1 MRFPM
6 DCDRIWY
13 VVIRTHSMWH
23 VTRLFDSSVRI
34 VYDGTMT
41 YGTFRR
47 ISGSVISRI
56 HCRVRFPVICYIVS
70 SFHQQVNVGR
80 LLELGSWYSQALFV
94 IGSAGHFVWQAD
106 LFINVLLVYLSDLSR
121 MCVEIRWY
129 YLCVVEHMVVW
140 LRALFFI
147 LLIATSSRA
156 QHPFYFTGSTD
167 YTYFPPRKYFVRSL
181 YVDSIV
187 QYCIRHVVC
196 VLLLLYSC
204 VVS

>member
-41 YGTFRR
+41 YGTFCC

-56 HCRVRFPVICYIVS
+56 HCRVRFPVIC
-70 SFHQQVNVGR
+70 
-80 LLELGSWYSQALFV
+80 YSQALFV

-147 LLIATSSRA
+147 LSIATSSRA

-181 YVDSIV
+181 YNLVAG
-187 QYCIRHVVC
+187 C
-196 VLLLLYSC
+196 
-204 VVS
+204 